1 MYIMISAVI
10 VKGDTKSKD
19 ASQVQNTE
27 NFIMRCVHVF
37 FLYFFVFMQLAD
49 MVIMSYTFYLI
60 ISEEFDLC
68 FFITL
73 RVVIVFFHCFRQ

>member
-68 FFITL
+68 FFYNFASCDS
-73 RVVIVFFHCFRQ
+73 FFPLF